1 MNHEIGD
8 LTAEAPRTFG
18 KALLYGRRAL
28 DLRCPTCGK
37 TPLFHPWKNVQ
48 SLSDW
53 FTPNDGCPLCGYAF
67 EREPGYFLLA
77 IWGVNYG
84 VVALGGMVLYFALRH
99 WTEWSPRLIFCLTV
113 LPAPI
118 LSILLARHAKSFF
131 LAMDHFCDP
140 HVRHKHKPKYID

>member
-77 IWGVNYG
+77 IWGVNFWVG
-84 VVALGGMVLYFALRH
+84 
-99 WTEWSPRLIFCLTV
+99 
-113 LPAPI
+113 
-118 LSILLARHAKSFF
+118 
-131 LAMDHFCDP
+131 
-140 HVRHKHKPKYID
+140 